1 LERERNGG
9 GKEQRRRGG
18 VLAGADVRRKK
29 EMGLLLQA
37 GRGGVE
43 LVSLGKRGTTFY
55 CPYCAA
61 VRLAAVGSRDG
72 ALLAVRSE
80 QLGQKRLLPHF
91 SPFSSFW
98 FLSSI
103 SKILNFLTL

>member
-1 LERERNGG
+1 MEEEKSRGAAAEYLQ
-9 GKEQRRRGG
+9 EQTCEE
-18 VLAGADVRRKK
+18 RKK
-29 EMGLLLQA
+29 WGCCCRQA
-37 GRGGVE
+37 EGRVE

-61 VRLAAVGSRDG
+61 VRLAALGSRDG

-91 SPFSSFW
+91 SPFSSFC
-98 FLSSI
+98 FRI
-103 SKILNFLTL
+103 F